1 MEKLDG
7 IDKDLAAV
15 SSLTERLEGELKE
28 MMDVYID
35 MKRFNGETAAK
46 TELLETLTEKEK
58 EWFPD
63 KSEELSPTDNSNN
76 NPGLPNPSAGSDRRP
91 PGYPASG
98 AGVTPKIVSIKKI
111 GEWNER
117 LQEYPVYFY
126 SGSSVIGDSQQREP
140 VKAMA
145 LIVKEAVEAGCRV
158 EIRGFS
164 DASGNASRNK
174 GIAES
179 RANAVGNELRKLGV
193 VNSWSLSAEIDASAS
208 GTDRKGRRVEVRVA
222 APR

>member
-35 MKRFNGETAAK
+35 MQRVNGETEAK
-46 TELLETLTEKEK
+46 AELLDTLTEKEK
-58 EWFPD
+58 EWFPTKAD
-63 KSEELSPTDNSNN
+63 GPSPTEDSNI
-76 NPGLPNPSAGSDRRP
+76 NPDATKPSAGTNRRP

-98 AGVTPKIVSIKKI
+98 ARETPKIVSTKKI
-111 GEWNER
+111 DGWNER
-117 LQEYPVYFY
+117 LQIHPVYFY

-145 LIVKEAVEAGCRV
+145 PIVKEAVEAGCRV
-158 EIRGFS
+158 EISGFS

-174 GIAES
+174 EIAEA
-179 RANAVGNELRKLGV
+179 RANAVGNELRRLGAA
-193 VNSWSLSAEIDASAS
+193 NSWSVSAEIDASAS
-208 GTDRKGRRVEVRVA
+208 GADRKGRRVEVSVA
-222 APR
+222 AP